1 MIQEKAFYLKIR
13 KQGVRWGCSCC
24 QPVGRQ
30 VTSKAGHLHVKRLI
44 KSKRYTESKLIEEIE
59 SE

>member
-30 VTSKAGHLHVKRLI
+30 NRRKAGHSYVKRLI
-44 KSKRYTESKLIEEIE
+44 KSKRYIEAKLIEEIE
-59 SE
+59 SD